1 MWEKCGTL
9 CNNFKYEIES
19 KWEDKA
25 KYDYN
30 LEVAAVAVNQMNS
43 ERI

>member
-1 MWEKCGTL
+1 MWEKCGSL
-9 CNNFKYEIES
+9 CNNFKWDES

-30 LEVAAVAVNQMNS
+30 LEVAVLAVNQMNS
-43 ERI
+43 ERIQ